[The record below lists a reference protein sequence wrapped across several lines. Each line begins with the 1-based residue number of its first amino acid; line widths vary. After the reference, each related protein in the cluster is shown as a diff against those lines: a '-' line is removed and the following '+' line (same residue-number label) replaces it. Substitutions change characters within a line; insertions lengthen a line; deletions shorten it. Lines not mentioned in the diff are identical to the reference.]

1 MAKKSVKSKQPVVN
15 KGFSKKEAVSFGFE
29 LAKENLFFFIV
40 LFSIILG
47 IAAFMGALRLSAAH
61 APFVTFV
68 IWLVQT
74 AIDLVIGIGLI
85 HITLKF
91 VDMKKTTYKDL
102 FYYKPIVNYFLTSI
116 LTGLIVIGGLLLL
129 IIPGI
134 IFGIRL
140 KYACYL
146 IIDKNLKP
154 MEAIKASWKMTKGN
168 AWNLFFFGILLG
180 LINILGFLCLIVGL
194 FITVPL
200 TMLATTFVYR
210 RLLLQS
216 KAA

>member
-1 MAKKSVKSKQPVVN
+1 
-15 KGFSKKEAVSFGFE
+15 
-29 LAKENLFFFIV
+29 
-40 LFSIILG
+40 
-47 IAAFMGALRLSAAH
+47 
-61 APFVTFV
+61 
-68 IWLVQT
+68 
-74 AIDLVIGIGLI
+74 
-85 HITLKF
+85 
-91 VDMKKTTYKDL
+91 MKKTVYKDL
-102 FYYKPIVNYFLTSI
+102 FYYKPFVNYFLASI
-116 LTGLIVIGGLLLL
+116 LTGLIVIGGLFLL
-129 IIPGI
+129 IVPGI

-146 IIDKNLKP
+146 IIDKNFKP
-154 MEAIKASWKMTKGN
+154 MEAIKVSWKMTKGN
-168 AWNLFFFGILLG
+168 TWNLFFFGILLG